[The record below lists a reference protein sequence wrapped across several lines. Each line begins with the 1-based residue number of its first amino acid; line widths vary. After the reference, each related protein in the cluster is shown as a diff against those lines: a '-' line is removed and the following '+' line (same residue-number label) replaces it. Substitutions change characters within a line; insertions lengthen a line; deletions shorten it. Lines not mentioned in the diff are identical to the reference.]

1 MEVTASPPSN
11 RALSVSPSRTAHPL
25 VHSKAETKYTTGQDG
40 CEWPPYAFEHCVHCL
55 NVNSH
60 LLARQQSS
68 TGHTYKFTVGMTC
81 GGCSGAVQRV
91 LSKMQGRD
99 NSSTGSSADLADTT
113 STGLEVEKVEWET
126 KEVVVHTKT
135 DTPTYEEVE
144 AKIAKTG
151 VGCNSCKERERAH

>member
-1 MEVTASPPSN
+1 
-11 RALSVSPSRTAHPL
+11 
-25 VHSKAETKYTTGQDG
+25 
-40 CEWPPYAFEHCVHCL
+40 
-55 NVNSH
+55 
-60 LLARQQSS
+60 
-68 TGHTYKFTVGMTC
+68 MTC

-151 VGCNSCKERERAH
+151 VGCNSCKERERAY